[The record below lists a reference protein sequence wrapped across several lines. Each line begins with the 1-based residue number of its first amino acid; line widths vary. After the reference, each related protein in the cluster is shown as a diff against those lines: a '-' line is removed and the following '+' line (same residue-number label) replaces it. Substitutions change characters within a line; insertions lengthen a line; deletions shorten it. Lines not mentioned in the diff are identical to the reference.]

1 LRKEYKPKRDI
12 KGSSTTQRISTSRG
26 QECNEAWCRVRKTLL
41 FITIWTRG
49 VIRLLIVGSNPTLTT
64 KKQIDMEQ
72 TAVELLEE
80 KLRTIIP
87 INLMND
93 ILIRDSILE
102 AKEMFEKQIINASN
116 ESFMNGGL
124 VERRVKNKKVFS
136 VGEQYYNE
144 TFKSE

>member
-1 LRKEYKPKRDI
+1 
-12 KGSSTTQRISTSRG
+12 
-26 QECNEAWCRVRKTLL
+26 
-41 FITIWTRG
+41 
-49 VIRLLIVGSNPTLTT
+49 
-64 KKQIDMEQ
+64 MEQ

-124 VERRVKNKKVFS
+124 VKRRVKNKKVFS